1 MHYFS
6 YNKHSTTDFPKRWK
20 DDFGGDMYFPMVH
33 QILAAFDS
41 SSWQLRYSSLKMF
54 NKNGPI
60 LVLDTHWWLD
70 LLLISNYSANMEKQL
85 VRVLDELTTILT
97 NFENTDNHKVSF

>member
-1 MHYFS
+1 
-6 YNKHSTTDFPKRWK
+6 
-20 DDFGGDMYFPMVH
+20 
-33 QILAAFDS
+33 
-41 SSWQLRYSSLKMF
+41 MF